1 MILLLKITS
10 FNAKNEFKITTCLF
24 ILIKNTAP
32 LYFLKTILMNIKLIA
47 IGKTDNKQL
56 QTLIDDYQ
64 KRLSFYVKFDL
75 EIIVD
80 IKNVK
85 NLSELQ
91 QKEKEGE
98 LILSKITPTDHL
110 ILLDENGKNLSSIE
124 FSAELQKKMNSGIKT
139 LIFVIGGPYGFSE
152 MVYQKA
158 QSKISLSKMTFSH
171 QMVRLFFIE
180 QLYRG
185 FTILKNEPYHHQ

>member
-1 MILLLKITS
+1 
-10 FNAKNEFKITTCLF
+10 
-24 ILIKNTAP
+24 
-32 LYFLKTILMNIKLIA
+32 MNIKLIA

-64 KRLSFYVKFDL
+64 KRLSFYVKFDM
-75 EIIVD
+75 EIIPD

-98 LILSKITPTDHL
+98 LILSKITPTDQL
-110 ILLDENGKNLSSIE
+110 ILLDENGKNFSSME
-124 FSAELQKKMNSGIKT
+124 FSTELQKKMNSGVKT
-139 LIFVIGGPYGFSE
+139 LVYVIGGPYGFSE
-152 MVYQKA
+152 SVYSKA
-158 QSKISLSKMTFSH
+158 QGKISLSKMTFSH